1 MPEINEISPQEL
13 DEKLQKGE
21 KVSIVDVREDEEVAG
36 GMIPSAKHIKMGDIP
51 DNLSYFDK
59 DTEYIF
65 ICRSGRRSENVSMFL
80 QDQGFKVRNMT
91 GGMLEWQGETKPK
104 SSENE

>member
-91 GGMLEWQGETKPK
+91 GGMMEWQGETKPK